1 MATIFAITLVF
12 LDISHN
18 FENCNYSTQFFRK
31 CKIMYIYNYSGVF
44 EIIVINNI
52 LDIFRNFKKHE
63 CSDIV
68 SINRSFRST

>member
-1 MATIFAITLVF
+1 
-12 LDISHN
+12 
-18 FENCNYSTQFFRK
+18 
-31 CKIMYIYNYSGVF
+31 MYIYNYSGVF

-68 SINRSFRST
+68 SVKRFCRSTW